1 MKVTLKEE
9 MELHSGR
16 KIPEGTEL
24 EVTREKAKELGLL
37 RKKNAKKKAPKNE
50 SLTNESENKEQLD
63 KPD

>member
-16 KIPEGTEL
+16 KLPEGTEL

-37 RKKNAKKKAPKNE
+37 RKKMQRRKHQK
-50 SLTNESENKEQLD
+50 TNL
-63 KPD
+63 